1 MGGPLDRLKIKRMA
15 KPQPIFKIQLKRG
28 IVGKKMEPKEV
39 PAYVDNDIPED
50 VEVEEVVIRKLAV
63 DVNDNPIKERVAIVF
78 ADKRRDVDVNRALIL
93 TRLNKYTNIRVV
105 EKKRLTKDSGQ
116 GAESLQLLTSKA
128 TLSLR
133 SEEKFETDK
142 TQSFKVPLLNGNNY
156 GENPVE
162 DSIHFKRPKKT
173 ITIAEKIAEADDVP
187 MDNDEKE
194 LEQIEEVAKEVE
206 EEVEKE
212 AEKETDIVVFK
223 PKKGRPKAKRNS
235 PKEEGEEEKE
245 QDKKADKAEKARQTR
260 KTYEEFEFGKEVKV
274 GKKLL
279 VNRLPKREK
288 FTVKTS
294 NFYMNNRKLY
304 VQKIAEL
311 FRPYRKEVLD
321 KSSDVSCDTLNTVDF
336 KLLTHQKVAR
346 EYLNLY
352 TPYRGL
358 LLFYSLG
365 SGKSCTSIAIA
376 ESMKTQRPIVVM
388 TPASLKM
395 NFFSELKKCGDLMYR
410 KNQYWEFI
418 SVTGNPDYV
427 PILSKV
433 LQIPEETIQR
443 NKGAWLV
450 DITKKESNFGDLK
463 TEQQEAVDEQLNL
476 MIRAKYID
484 INYNGLNR
492 RKLAEMTEDYTKNI
506 FDNATVIIDEAHNFV
521 SRIVNKIK
529 QPKSISYILYDQ
541 LMKANN
547 TKIVLLT
554 GTPIINY
561 PNELGI
567 LFNIL
572 RGYIKKWTFQL
583 RVKASAPAGF
593 KVNKDTIMQIFD
605 RQDFNTYDYVEYS
618 GNNLT
623 ITRNPYGFI
632 NMEKDGK
639 KDGKKTEKMIKV
651 KKGGT
656 TQRHKKTDKKHHTRK
671 NKSKNSDILEPK
683 FLIDKDHDV
692 VKENPNYNDNLL
704 VVEPEASIEYND
716 RVYHDLHKG
725 GQRSEASGQGSKGAQ
740 LPSSKVASLPENFGG
755 GMENYDGVTLDESG
769 NISDEDFIKEVRRIL
784 TQNHLEIVESGSS
797 YEELKA
803 LPDDSESFLSTF
815 VDQDTVKMKN
825 ENAFKKRILGLTSY
839 FRSAEEKLLPSFVK
853 TEGGSNYHI
862 VPVEMSEFQFGNY
875 EKIRKEEADQDK
887 RNRVKKMK
895 EAKKGNTEDLFNV
908 SSAYRIFSRAAC
920 NFAFPNPPGRP
931 MPDKDAV
938 ETVEADII
946 GQESKGVQLRTQ
958 KVASLPDEFG
968 EAEIDALS
976 PDSVPA
982 MNEFVTEDDVEER
995 MKTYKEPTDY
1005 KNRIKAALKF
1015 LEYDPSR
1022 PEEEHFLNKEKLA
1035 IYSPKFAKILEN
1047 LQDRENRG
1055 LHLLYSQFR
1064 TIEGIGILKLVL
1076 EANGFAEFKIKKNDS
1091 NDTWAIVEN
1100 IDNVGKPHFVLY
1112 TGTETPE
1119 EREIIRNIYNSH
1131 WDMVPA
1137 SITAKLRETSSNN
1150 FYGEIIQVLMITASG
1165 AEGINLKNTRFVH
1178 IVEPY
1183 WHMVRIDQVIGRA
1196 RRICSHQD
1204 LPEEFRTVKVFL
1216 YLSVFSEQ
1224 QKTNKKNIEMM
1235 NRDVSRLESKPITT
1249 DESLLESAFIKNNIN
1264 KQLLDA
1270 VKETAID
1277 CSLYNPTNKDENLVC
1292 YGFGKVD
1299 SNAFASYPTLQQD
1312 LSERQEMNIK
1322 KSKLKLKAS
1331 RPINGVV
1338 YAIDTNTL
1346 DAYDM
1351 NSYNQALAG
1360 TGELILVGKIIK
1372 SGKGYEIKLL

>member
-1 MGGPLDRLKIKRMA
+1 MSDEIEKINMGGPLDRLKIKRMA

-28 IVGKKMEPKEV
+28 IVGKKMEPKEI
-39 PAYVDNDIPED
+39 PGKLGDENISEDI
-50 VEVEEVVIRKLAV
+50 EVEEVVIRKITT
-63 DVNDNPIKERVAIVF
+63 DKDIDTDDNPIKERVAIVF

-105 EKKRLTKDSGQ
+105 ERKRLTKDS
-116 GAESLQLLTSKA
+116 
-128 TLSLR
+128 
-133 SEEKFETDK
+133 ETDK
-142 TQSFKVPLLNGNNY
+142 NPSFKVPLLNGNNY

-162 DSIHFKRPKKT
+162 DSVHFKRPKKT
-173 ITIAEKIAEADDVP
+173 ITIAEKIDEAIEAADVP
-187 MDNDEKE
+187 MDFEKIGMDEEEEKQEEKE
-194 LEQIEEVAKEVE
+194 E
-206 EEVEKE
+206 EKE
-212 AEKETDIVVFK
+212 KEEKPEKQIDEEIVVFK

-235 PKEEGEEEKE
+235 PKEEEEGEKEEKE
-245 QDKKADKAEKARQTR
+245 EKVAEKTRQTR

-274 GKKLL
+274 GKKIL

-593 KVNKDTIMQIFD
+593 KVNKEEIMKMFD

-623 ITRNPYGFI
+623 ITRNPYGFV
-632 NMEKDGK
+632 NTEKDV
-639 KDGKKTEKMIKV
+639 KKTEKGKTTDKN
-651 KKGGT
+651 KKGGKA
-656 TQRHKKTDKKHHTRK
+656 TQRHKKHVTKKNNTHK
-671 NKSKNSDILEPK
+671 NKNNLLEPK

-692 VKENPNYNDNLL
+692 VKENPNYDDNLL
-704 VVEPEASIEYND
+704 VVEPEATIEYND
-716 RVYHDLHKG
+716 RVYQDLHKG
-725 GQRSEASGQGSKGAQ
+725 GG
-740 LPSSKVASLPENFGG
+740 LD
-755 GMENYDGVTLDESG
+755 NYDGVTLDESG

-784 TQNHLEIVESGSS
+784 TQNHLEIVEAGSS

-938 ETVEADII
+938 ETVGEDII
-946 GQESKGVQLRTQ
+946 GQESKGVQLRAQ

-1015 LEYDPSR
+1015 LEYDPNR
-1022 PEEEHFLNKEKLA
+1022 PEEEHFLNKEKLVV
-1035 IYSPKFAKILEN
+1035 YSPKFAKILEN
-1047 LQDRENRG
+1047 LQDKENRG

-1091 NDTWAIVEN
+1091 NDTWTIIEN

-1137 SITAKLRETSSNN
+1137 SITTKLRETSTNN

-1183 WHMVRIDQVIGRA
+1183 WHMVRVDQVIGRA

-1235 NRDVSRLESKPITT
+1235 NRDVSRLENKPITT

-1277 CSLYNPTNKDENLVC
+1277 CSLYNPTNKEENLVC

-1299 SNAFASYPTLQQD
+1299 SNSFASYPTLQQD

-1338 YAIDTNTL
+1338 YAIDTKTL

-1351 NSYNQALAG
+1351 NSYEQALAG
-1360 TGELILVGKIIK
+1360 TGELILVGKIVK

>member
-1 MGGPLDRLKIKRMA
+1 MA

-28 IVGKKMEPKEV
+28 NVGKKIEVKEV
-39 PAYVDNDIPED
+39 PGYLSEDEPVD
-50 VEVEEVVIRKLAV
+50 VGTEEVVVRKITTEV
-63 DVNDNPIKERVAIVF
+63 DVDNPIKERVAIVF

-105 EKKRLTKDSGQ
+105 EKKRLTQ
-116 GAESLQLLTSKA
+116 VNAPVAMGADK
-128 TLSLR
+128 
-133 SEEKFETDK
+133 EEPEVS
-142 TQSFKVPLLNGNNY
+142 SFKVPLTQQSLPSEL
-156 GENPVE
+156 GEE
-162 DSIHFKRPKKT
+162 SIQFKRPKQT
-173 ITIAEKIAEADDVP
+173 FTIAEK
-187 MDNDEKE
+187 MDTD
-194 LEQIEEVAKEVE
+194 LSL
-206 EEVEKE
+206 
-212 AEKETDIVVFK
+212 EKETGEEIEKIGLDQEEEEEKVEKLDEEQKEEIVVFK
-223 PKKGRPKAKRNS
+223 PKRGRPKVNKEKAKDD
-235 PKEEGEEEKE
+235 EKE
-245 QDKKADKAEKARQTR
+245 DEKRELDTIPKDKPDKVKQTR
-260 KTYEEFEFGKEVKV
+260 KTYEDVEFGKEVKI

-294 NFYMNNRKLY
+294 QFYMNNRKLY

-311 FRPYRKEVLD
+311 FRPYRKEVLE
-321 KSSDVSCDTLNTVDF
+321 KSADVSCDTLNTVDF

-376 ESMKTQRPIVVM
+376 ESMKTQRPVVVM

-410 KNQYWEFI
+410 KNQYWDFI
-418 SVTGNPDYV
+418 SVVGKPDYV

-450 DITKKESNFGDLK
+450 DITKKESNFAELA
-463 TEQQEAVDEQLNL
+463 TEQQEAIDEQLNL

-492 RKLAEMTEDYTKNI
+492 RKLTELTENYTKNI

-541 LMKANN
+541 LMKATN

-593 KVNKDTIMQIFD
+593 KVNKEEIVKMFD
-605 RQDFNTYDYVEYS
+605 RAEFNTYDYVEYS

-632 NMEKDGK
+632 NTEKGK
-639 KDGKKTEKMIKV
+639 KAAKT

-656 TQRHKKTDKKHHTRK
+656 ARRKKEHTKHTTKKRRPVKT
-671 NKSKNSDILEPK
+671 SEPK
-683 FLIDKDHDV
+683 FLVDEDHDI
-692 VKENPNYNDNLL
+692 VKENPNYRDNIL
-704 VVEPEASIEYND
+704 VEPEAKIEYND
-716 RVYHDLHKG
+716 RVYHDLH
-725 GQRSEASGQGSKGAQ
+725 E
-740 LPSSKVASLPENFGG
+740 GG
-755 GMENYDGVTLDESG
+755 GIENYDGVTLDESG
-769 NISDEDFIKEVRRIL
+769 NISDEDFIQEVRRIL
-784 TQNHLEIVESGSS
+784 TRNHLEIVEAGST

-803 LPDDSESFLSTF
+803 LPDDSDSFLSTF

-825 ENAFKKRILGLTSY
+825 EDAFKKRILGLTSY

-862 VPVEMSEFQFGNY
+862 VPVEMSEYQFSNY

-895 EAKKGNTEDLFNV
+895 EAKKGNTEGLFNV

-931 MPDKDAV
+931 MPDKNSI

-946 GQESKGVQLRTQ
+946 
-958 KVASLPDEFG
+958 G

-976 PDSVPA
+976 PESVPA
-982 MNEFVTEDDVEER
+982 MNEFVTEDDIEER
-995 MKTYKEPTDY
+995 MKSYQEPTDY

-1015 LEYDPSR
+1015 LEYDPAR
-1022 PEEEHFLNKEKLA
+1022 PEEEDFLTKDKLA
-1035 IYSPKFAKILEN
+1035 VYSPKFAKILEN
-1047 LQDRENRG
+1047 LQDKENRG
-1055 LHLLYSQFR
+1055 LHLIYSQFR

-1076 EANGFAEFKIKKNDS
+1076 EANGFAEFKIKKNDT
-1091 NDTWAIVEN
+1091 NDTWTIVEN
-1100 IDNVGKPHFVLY
+1100 IDDAGKPRFVLY

-1119 EREIIRNIYNSH
+1119 EREIIRNVYNSN
-1131 WDMVPA
+1131 WTMVPA
-1137 SITAKLRETSSNN
+1137 SIVSQLRETASNN

-1183 WHMVRIDQVIGRA
+1183 WHLVRIDQVIGRA

-1204 LPEEFRTVKVFL
+1204 LPEEYRTVKVFL
-1216 YLSVFSEQ
+1216 YLSVFSEE

-1312 LSERQEMNIK
+1312 LSERQEMNVK
-1322 KSKLKLKAS
+1322 KNALKLKAS
-1331 RPINGVV
+1331 RPINGII
-1338 YAIDTNTL
+1338 YAIDTKTL

-1351 NSYNQALAG
+1351 ESYKQALAG
-1360 TGELILVGKIIK
+1360 TGELILVGKIVK
-1372 SGKGYEIKLL
+1372 VGKGYEIQFT

>member
-1 MGGPLDRLKIKRMA
+1 MSNEIEKINMGGPLDRLKIKRMA

-28 IVGKKMEPKEV
+28 NVGKKIEIKEV
-39 PAYVDNDIPED
+39 PGYLSEDEPVD
-50 VEVEEVVIRKLAV
+50 VETEEVLVRKITTDV
-63 DVNDNPIKERVAIVF
+63 DIDNPIKERVAIVF

-93 TRLNKYTNIRVV
+93 TRLNKYTNIHVV
-105 EKKRLTKDSGQ
+105 EKKRLTSANAQVAMSADK
-116 GAESLQLLTSKA
+116 
-128 TLSLR
+128 
-133 SEEKFETDK
+133 EEPEVS
-142 TQSFKVPLLNGNNY
+142 SFKVPLTQQSFPSEL
-156 GENPVE
+156 GEE
-162 DSIHFKRPKKT
+162 SIQFKKPKQT
-173 ITIAEKIAEADDVP
+173 FTIAEKGTDLSI
-187 MDNDEKE
+187 EKE
-194 LEQIEEVAKEVE
+194 MG
-206 EEVEKE
+206 EEVEKIGLDQE
-212 AEKETDIVVFK
+212 EEEKVDKLEEEQKEEIVIFK
-223 PKKGRPKAKRNS
+223 PKRGRPKVNKEKAKEDEKA
-235 PKEEGEEEKE
+235 KEELGTIPK
-245 QDKKADKAEKARQTR
+245 DKPDKVKQTR
-260 KTYEEFEFGKEVKV
+260 KIYEDVEFGKEVKI

-294 NFYMNNRKLY
+294 QFYMNNRKLY

-311 FRPYRKEVLD
+311 FRPYRKEVLENTA
-321 KSSDVSCDTLNTVDF
+321 DVSCDTLNTVDF

-376 ESMKTQRPIVVM
+376 ESMKTQRPVVVM

-410 KNQYWEFI
+410 KNQYWDFI
-418 SVTGNPDYV
+418 SVVGNPDYV

-450 DITKKESNFGDLK
+450 DITKKESNFAELA
-463 TEQQEAVDEQLNL
+463 TEQQDAIDEQLNL

-492 RKLAEMTEDYTKNI
+492 RKLTELTENYTKNI

-541 LMKANN
+541 LMKATN

-593 KVNKDTIMQIFD
+593 KVNREEIMKMFD
-605 RQDFNTYDYVEYS
+605 RAEFNTYDYVEYS

-632 NMEKDGK
+632 N
-639 KDGKKTEKMIKV
+639 TEKGEKAAKT

-656 TQRHKKTDKKHHTRK
+656 SRRKKEHAKHATRK
-671 NKSKNSDILEPK
+671 RHRVKNPKPK
-683 FLIDKDHDV
+683 FLVDEDHDI
-692 VKENPNYNDNLL
+692 VKENPNYRDNIL
-704 VVEPEASIEYND
+704 VEPEAKIEYND
-716 RVYHDLHKG
+716 RVYHDLH
-725 GQRSEASGQGSKGAQ
+725 E
-740 LPSSKVASLPENFGG
+740 GG
-755 GMENYDGVTLDESG
+755 GIENYDGVTLDESG
-769 NISDEDFIKEVRRIL
+769 NISDEDFIQEVRRIL
-784 TQNHLEIVESGSS
+784 TRNHLEIVEAGST

-803 LPDDSESFLSTF
+803 LPDDSDSFLSTF

-853 TEGGSNYHI
+853 TESGSNYHI
-862 VPVEMSEFQFGNY
+862 VPVEMSEYQFSNY

-931 MPDKDAV
+931 MPDKNSI

-946 GQESKGVQLRTQ
+946 
-958 KVASLPDEFG
+958 G

-976 PDSVPA
+976 PESVPA
-982 MNEFVTEDDVEER
+982 MNEFVTEDDIEER
-995 MKTYKEPTDY
+995 LKSYKEPTDY

-1015 LEYDPSR
+1015 LEYDPTR
-1022 PEEEHFLNKEKLA
+1022 PEEEDFLTKDKLA
-1035 IYSPKFAKILEN
+1035 VYSPKFAKILEN
-1047 LQDRENRG
+1047 LQDKENRG
-1055 LHLLYSQFR
+1055 LHLIYSQFR

-1076 EANGFAEFKIKKNDS
+1076 EANGFAEFKIKKNDT
-1091 NDTWAIVEN
+1091 NDTWTIVEN
-1100 IDNVGKPHFVLY
+1100 IDDAGKPRFVLY

-1119 EREIIRNIYNSH
+1119 EREIIRNVYNSN
-1131 WDMVPA
+1131 WTMVPA
-1137 SITAKLRETSSNN
+1137 SIVSQLRETASNN

-1183 WHMVRIDQVIGRA
+1183 WHLVRIDQVIGRA

-1204 LPEEFRTVKVFL
+1204 LPEEYRTVKVFL
-1216 YLSVFSEQ
+1216 YLSVFSEE

-1277 CSLYNPTNKDENLVC
+1277 CSLYNPLNKDENLVC

-1312 LSERQEMNIK
+1312 LSERQEMNVK
-1322 KSKLKLKAS
+1322 KNTLKLKAS

-1338 YAIDTNTL
+1338 YAIDTKTL

-1351 NSYNQALAG
+1351 ESYKQALAG
-1360 TGELILVGKIIK
+1360 TGELILVGKIVK
-1372 SGKGYEIKLL
+1372 VGKGYEIQFT

>member
-1 MGGPLDRLKIKRMA
+1 MGGPLDRLKIKKMT

-28 IVGKKMEPKEV
+28 DVGKKIDTKEV
-39 PAYVDNDIPED
+39 PSYLEENKPAD
-50 VEVEEVVIRKLAV
+50 VAVEEVIIRKIADDADLDAERG
-63 DVNDNPIKERVAIVF
+63 DAPIKERVAIVF
-78 ADKRRDVDVNRALIL
+78 ADKRRDVDVNRGLIL
-93 TRLNKYTNIRVV
+93 SRLHQYTNIRVV
-105 EKKRLTKDSGQ
+105 EKKRVTRDM
-116 GAESLQLLTSKA
+116 GADAQTESL
-128 TLSLR
+128 
-133 SEEKFETDK
+133 E
-142 TQSFKVPLLNGNNY
+142 QSFKIPLTPY
-156 GENPVE
+156 GETSVV
-162 DSIHFKRPKKT
+162 FKPPKQT
-173 ITIAEKIAEADDVP
+173 FTIAEKMGTEDDVEARLSASQLPVDKEKEEDKKEKDEPEKLEIAE
-187 MDNDEKE
+187 E
-194 LEQIEEVAKEVE
+194 
-206 EEVEKE
+206 E
-212 AEKETDIVVFK
+212 AEKPVEEIVVFK
-223 PKKGRPKAKRNS
+223 PKRGRPKVNKE
-235 PKEEGEEEKE
+235 KVEEGV
-245 QDKKADKAEKARQTR
+245 ADKDKTDLPKDKPDKTKQTR
-260 KTYEEFEFGKEVKV
+260 KVYEDFEFGKEIKI
-274 GKKLL
+274 GKKML

-294 NFYMNNRKLY
+294 QYYMNNRKLY

-311 FRPYRKEVLD
+311 FRPYRKEVLEN
-321 KSSDVSCDTLNTVDF
+321 SSTITCDSQANVDF

-358 LLFYSLG
+358 LLYYGLG

-376 ESMKTQRPIVVM
+376 ESMKTQRPVVVM

-410 KNQYWEFI
+410 KNQYWDFI
-418 SVTGNPDYV
+418 SVVGNPDYV

-450 DITKKESNFGDLK
+450 DITKKESNFADLK
-463 TEQQEAVDEQLNL
+463 TEQQEAIDEQLNL

-492 RKLAEMTEDYTKNI
+492 RKLTELTENYTKNI

-529 QPKSISYILYDQ
+529 QSKSISYILYDQ

-583 RVKASAPAGF
+583 RIKGSAPAGF
-593 KVNKDTIMQIFD
+593 KINREEIMKMFD
-605 RQDFNTYDYVEYS
+605 RAEFNTYDYVEYS

-632 NMEKDGK
+632 NTEKGK
-639 KDGKKTEKMIKV
+639 KAVKTKR
-651 KKGGT
+651 GGT
-656 TQRHKKTDKKHHTRK
+656 KRTKKAENKNRTRK
-671 NKSKNSDILEPK
+671 IRKPVEPK
-683 FLIDKDHDV
+683 FLVDEEHDI
-692 VKENPNYNDNLL
+692 VKENPNYHDNV
-704 VVEPEASIEYND
+704 VVEPEAAIEYND
-716 RVYHDLHKG
+716 RIYHDLHKG
-725 GQRSEASGQGSKGAQ
+725 GSI
-740 LPSSKVASLPENFGG
+740 
-755 GMENYDGVTLDESG
+755 ENYEGVILDESG

-784 TQNHLEIVESGSS
+784 TQNYLEIVEAGSS

-803 LPDDSESFLSTF
+803 LPDDSDSFLSIF

-853 TEGGSNYHI
+853 TEAGSNYHI
-862 VPVEMSEFQFGNY
+862 VPVEMSEYQFSNY

-931 MPDKDAV
+931 MPDKNSI

-946 GQESKGVQLRTQ
+946 
-958 KVASLPDEFG
+958 G

-976 PDSVPA
+976 PESVPA
-982 MNEFVTEDDVEER
+982 MNEFVTDDDIEER
-995 MKTYKEPTDY
+995 MKSYQEPTDY

-1015 LEYDPSR
+1015 LEYDPAR
-1022 PEEEHFLNKEKLA
+1022 PEEEDFLTKDKLA
-1035 IYSPKFAKILEN
+1035 VYSPKFAKILEN
-1047 LQDRENRG
+1047 LQDKENRG
-1055 LHLLYSQFR
+1055 LHLVYSQFR

-1076 EANGFAEFKIKKNDS
+1076 EANGFAEFKIRKNDA
-1091 NDTWAIVEN
+1091 NDTWNIVEN
-1100 IDNVGKPHFVLY
+1100 PDNVGKPHFVLY

-1119 EREIIRNIYNSH
+1119 EREIIRNIYNSN
-1131 WDMVPA
+1131 WEMVPA
-1137 SITAKLRETSSNN
+1137 SIVSRLRETSSNN

-1183 WHMVRIDQVIGRA
+1183 WHLVRIDQVIGRA

-1204 LPEEFRTVKVFL
+1204 LPEEYRTVKVFL
-1216 YLSVFSEQ
+1216 YLSIFSEE

-1331 RPINGVV
+1331 RPINGIV
-1338 YAIDTNTL
+1338 YAIDTKTL

-1351 NSYNQALAG
+1351 ESYKQALAG

-1372 SGKGYEIKLL
+1372 VGKGYEIQFT

>member
-1 MGGPLDRLKIKRMA
+1 M
-15 KPQPIFKIQLKRG
+15 
-28 IVGKKMEPKEV
+28 
-39 PAYVDNDIPED
+39 
-50 VEVEEVVIRKLAV
+50 
-63 DVNDNPIKERVAIVF
+63 
-78 ADKRRDVDVNRALIL
+78 
-93 TRLNKYTNIRVV
+93 
-105 EKKRLTKDSGQ
+105 
-116 GAESLQLLTSKA
+116 
-128 TLSLR
+128 
-133 SEEKFETDK
+133 
-142 TQSFKVPLLNGNNY
+142 
-156 GENPVE
+156 
-162 DSIHFKRPKKT
+162 
-173 ITIAEKIAEADDVP
+173 
-187 MDNDEKE
+187 
-194 LEQIEEVAKEVE
+194 
-206 EEVEKE
+206 
-212 AEKETDIVVFK
+212 
-223 PKKGRPKAKRNS
+223 
-235 PKEEGEEEKE
+235 
-245 QDKKADKAEKARQTR
+245 
-260 KTYEEFEFGKEVKV
+260 
-274 GKKLL
+274 

-294 NFYMNNRKLY
+294 QFYMNNRKLY

-311 FRPYRKEVLD
+311 FRPYRKEVLEN
-321 KSSDVSCDTLNTVDF
+321 SADVSCDTLNTVDF

-376 ESMKTQRPIVVM
+376 ESMKTQRPVVVM

-410 KNQYWEFI
+410 KNQYWDFI
-418 SVTGNPDYV
+418 SVVGKPDYV

-450 DITKKESNFGDLK
+450 DITKKESNFAELA
-463 TEQQEAVDEQLNL
+463 TEQQEAIDEQLNL

-492 RKLAEMTEDYTKNI
+492 RKLTELTENYTKNI

-541 LMKANN
+541 LMKATN

-593 KVNKDTIMQIFD
+593 KVNKEEIVKMFD
-605 RQDFNTYDYVEYS
+605 RAEFNTYDYVEYS

-632 NMEKDGK
+632 NTEKGK
-639 KDGKKTEKMIKV
+639 KAAKT

-656 TQRHKKTDKKHHTRK
+656 ARRKKEHTKHTTRK
-671 NKSKNSDILEPK
+671 RHRVKNPEPK
-683 FLIDKDHDV
+683 FLVDEDHDI
-692 VKENPNYNDNLL
+692 VKENPNYRDNIL
-704 VVEPEASIEYND
+704 VEPEAKIEYND
-716 RVYHDLHKG
+716 RVYHDLH
-725 GQRSEASGQGSKGAQ
+725 E
-740 LPSSKVASLPENFGG
+740 GG
-755 GMENYDGVTLDESG
+755 GIENYDGVTLDESG
-769 NISDEDFIKEVRRIL
+769 NISDEDFIQEVRRIL
-784 TQNHLEIVESGSS
+784 TRNHLEIVEAGST

-803 LPDDSESFLSTF
+803 LPDDSDSFLSTF

-825 ENAFKKRILGLTSY
+825 EDAFKKRILGLTSY

-862 VPVEMSEFQFGNY
+862 VPVEMSEYQFSNY

-931 MPDKDAV
+931 MPDKNSI

-946 GQESKGVQLRTQ
+946 
-958 KVASLPDEFG
+958 G

-976 PDSVPA
+976 PESVPA
-982 MNEFVTEDDVEER
+982 MNEFVTEDDIEER
-995 MKTYKEPTDY
+995 MKSYQEPTDY

-1015 LEYDPSR
+1015 LEYDPAR
-1022 PEEEHFLNKEKLA
+1022 PEEEDFLTKDKLA
-1035 IYSPKFAKILEN
+1035 VYSPKFAKILEN
-1047 LQDRENRG
+1047 LQDKENRG
-1055 LHLLYSQFR
+1055 LHLIYSQFR

-1076 EANGFAEFKIKKNDS
+1076 EANGFAEFKIKKNDT
-1091 NDTWAIVEN
+1091 NDTWTIVEN
-1100 IDNVGKPHFVLY
+1100 IDDAGKPRFVLY

-1119 EREIIRNIYNSH
+1119 EREIIRNVYNSN
-1131 WDMVPA
+1131 WTMVPA
-1137 SITAKLRETSSNN
+1137 SIVSRLRETASNN

-1183 WHMVRIDQVIGRA
+1183 WHLVRIDQVIGRA

-1204 LPEEFRTVKVFL
+1204 LPEEYRTVKVFL
-1216 YLSVFSEQ
+1216 YLSVFSEE

-1277 CSLYNPTNKDENLVC
+1277 CSLYNPLNKDENLVC

-1312 LSERQEMNIK
+1312 LSERQEMNVK
-1322 KSKLKLKAS
+1322 KNALKLKAS

-1338 YAIDTNTL
+1338 YAIDTKTL

-1351 NSYNQALAG
+1351 ESYKQALAG
-1360 TGELILVGKIIK
+1360 TGELILVGKIVK
-1372 SGKGYEIKLL
+1372 VGKGYEIQFT

>member
-1 MGGPLDRLKIKRMA
+1 MSDEIEKINMGGPLDRLKIKRMA

-28 IVGKKMEPKEV
+28 IGVKRTEPRSGSRRFLDSLSRIPEGNPATNVGKKIELKEV
-39 PAYVDNDIPED
+39 PAYVDNDKPED
-50 VEVEEVVIRKLAV
+50 VDVEEVVIRKLAVDADV

-93 TRLNKYTNIRVV
+93 NRLNKYTNIRVV
-105 EKKRLTKDSGQ
+105 ERKRLTKDSGQ
-116 GAESLQLLTSKA
+116 GAFTPPTTNFKGDR
-128 TLSLR
+128 R
-133 SEEKFETDK
+133 SPEKFETDK

-156 GENPVE
+156 GELNVE
-162 DSIHFKRPKKT
+162 DSVHFKRPKKT
-173 ITIAEKIAEADDVP
+173 ITIAEKIGEAETADVSMDFEKIG
-187 MDNDEKE
+187 MDNDEKEAEQEEKE
-194 LEQIEEVAKEVE
+194 LEQIEKVVEEVAE
-206 EEVEKE
+206 EIEKE

-223 PKKGRPKAKRNS
+223 PKKGK
-235 PKEEGEEEKE
+235 PKEKVEEEKE
-245 QDKKADKAEKARQTR
+245 QDKKTDKVRQTR

-418 SVTGNPDYV
+418 SITGNPDYV

-433 LQIPEETIQR
+433 LQIPEEIIQR

-593 KVNKDTIMQIFD
+593 KVNKDTIMKIFD
-605 RQDFNTYDYVEYS
+605 RQDLNTYDYVEYS

-632 NMEKDGK
+632 NTEKN
-639 KDGKKTEKMIKV
+639 GKKTEKMIKV

-656 TQRHKKTDKKHHTRK
+656 TQRHKKTDKKHHTKK
-671 NKSKNSDILEPK
+671 NHKSKNYIEPK
-683 FLIDKDHDV
+683 FLIDKDHEV
-692 VKENPNYNDNLL
+692 VKENPNYEDNLL

-725 GQRSEASGQGSKGAQ
+725 GQRSEAS
-740 LPSSKVASLPENFGG
+740 GG

-946 GQESKGVQLRTQ
+946 G
-958 KVASLPDEFG
+958 

-1076 EANGFAEFKIKKNDS
+1076 EANGFAEFKIKKNEA

-1270 VKETAID
+1270 VKETAVD
-1277 CSLYNPTNKDENLVC
+1277 CSLYNPTNKEENLVC

-1331 RPINGVV
+1331 RPIDGVV

-1372 SGKGYEIKLL
+1372 VGKGYEIKLL

>member
-1 MGGPLDRLKIKRMA
+1 MSNEIEKINMGGPLDRLKIKKMA

-28 IVGKKMEPKEV
+28 NVGKKIELKEV
-39 PAYVDNDIPED
+39 PAYVDDDKPED
-50 VEVEEVVIRKLAV
+50 VDVEEVVIRKINV
-63 DVNDNPIKERVAIVF
+63 DKDVDANDNPIKERVAIVF

-93 TRLNKYTNIRVV
+93 NRLNKYTNIRVV
-105 EKKRLTKDSGQ
+105 ERKRLTKD
-116 GAESLQLLTSKA
+116 
-128 TLSLR
+128 
-133 SEEKFETDK
+133 ETDK
-142 TQSFKVPLLNGNNY
+142 TPSFKVPLINGNNY

-162 DSIHFKRPKKT
+162 DSIHFKKPKKT
-173 ITIAEKIAEADDVP
+173 ITIAEKISEAETNVP
-187 MDNDEKE
+187 MEFEKIGMEDVEKE
-194 LEQIEEVAKEVE
+194 LEQE
-206 EEVEKE
+206 EEEKE
-212 AEKETDIVVFK
+212 EIVVFK

-235 PKEEGEEEKE
+235 PKDKNEEDKEQKEEKE
-245 QDKKADKAEKARQTR
+245 AEKKGEKTRQTR

-288 FTVKTS
+288 FAVKTS

-311 FRPYRKEVLD
+311 FRPYRKEVLEN
-321 KSSDVSCDTLNTVDF
+321 SSDVSCDKLNTVDF

-376 ESMKTQRPIVVM
+376 ESMKTQRPIIVM

-492 RKLAEMTEDYTKNI
+492 RKLAELTEDYTKNI

-583 RVKASAPAGF
+583 RVKVSAPAGF
-593 KVNKDTIMQIFD
+593 KVNKEEIMKIFD

-632 NMEKDGK
+632 NTEKNEQK
-639 KDGKKTEKMIKV
+639 GKKTEKAKKTEKV
-651 KKGGT
+651 NINKKGGSKKASPH
-656 TQRHKKTDKKHHTRK
+656 HKKNIKHITKKKRT
-671 NKSKNSDILEPK
+671 SKTGDAIEPK
-683 FLIDKDHDV
+683 FLIDNDHDII
-692 VKENPNYNDNLL
+692 KENPNYNDNLL
-704 VVEPEASIEYND
+704 LVEPEASIEYND

-725 GQRSEASGQGSKGAQ
+725 GQRSEASG
-740 LPSSKVASLPENFGG
+740 G
-755 GMENYDGVTLDESG
+755 GMDNYDGVTLDESG

-784 TQNHLEIVESGSS
+784 TQNHLEIVEAGSS

-853 TEGGSNYHI
+853 TEGGSNYHT
-862 VPVEMSEFQFGNY
+862 VTVEMSEFQFSNY

-931 MPDKDAV
+931 MPDKETL

-946 GQESKGVQLRTQ
+946 
-958 KVASLPDEFG
+958 G

-976 PDSVPA
+976 PESVPA
-982 MNEFVTEDDVEER
+982 MNEFVTEDDIEER
-995 MKTYKEPTDY
+995 MKNYKEPTDY
-1005 KNRIKAALKF
+1005 KNRIKTALKF

-1022 PEEEHFLNKEKLA
+1022 PEEEHFLNKEKLS

-1047 LQDRENRG
+1047 LQDKENRG

-1076 EANGFAEFKIKKNDS
+1076 EANGFAEFKIKKNES

-1100 IDNVGKPHFVLY
+1100 VDNVGKPRFVLY

-1183 WHMVRIDQVIGRA
+1183 WHLVRIDQVIGRA

-1204 LPEEFRTVKVFL
+1204 LPEELRTVKVFL

-1270 VKETAID
+1270 VKETAVD

-1299 SNAFASYPTLQQD
+1299 SNSFASYPTLQQD

-1338 YAIDTNTL
+1338 YAIDTKTL

-1351 NSYNQALAG
+1351 NSYQQALAG

-1372 SGKGYEIKLL
+1372 SGKGYEIKLI

>member
-1 MGGPLDRLKIKRMA
+1 MSDEIEKINMGGPLDRLKIKRMT

-28 IVGKKMEPKEV
+28 IVGKKMEPKEI
-39 PAYVDNDIPED
+39 PAYVDDDKPED
-50 VEVEEVVIRKLAV
+50 VDVEEVVIRKLAV
-63 DVNDNPIKERVAIVF
+63 DADVDTNDNPIKERVAIVF

-116 GAESLQLLTSKA
+116 GAFTPPTTNFKGDR
-128 TLSLR
+128 R
-133 SEEKFETDK
+133 SPEKFETDK

-173 ITIAEKIAEADDVP
+173 ITIAEKIGEAADVP
-187 MDNDEKE
+187 MDFEKIGMDNDEKE
-194 LEQIEEVAKEVE
+194 LEEIEQEKAEKEEQETEKELEVAAE
-206 EEVEKE
+206 EDEKE
-212 AEKETDIVVFK
+212 AENDTDIVVFK

-235 PKEEGEEEKE
+235 PKEEGEEEGEKGE
-245 QDKKADKAEKARQTR
+245 KVVDKVRQTR
-260 KTYEEFEFGKEVKV
+260 KTYEEFEFGKDVKV
-274 GKKLL
+274 GKKIL

-311 FRPYRKEVLD
+311 FRPYRKEVLE
-321 KSSDVSCDTLNTVDF
+321 KTSDVSCDTLNTVDF

-583 RVKASAPAGF
+583 RVKTSAPAGF
-593 KVNKDTIMQIFD
+593 KVNKEEIMKIFD
-605 RQDFNTYDYVEYS
+605 RQDLNTYDYVEYS

-632 NMEKDGK
+632 NTEKS
-639 KDGKKTEKMIKV
+639 GKKTEKMIKV
-651 KKGGT
+651 KKGGA

-671 NKSKNSDILEPK
+671 NKNMNNQVEPK
-683 FLIDKDHDV
+683 FLFDKDHDV
-692 VKENPNYNDNLL
+692 VKENPNYDDNLL

-716 RVYHDLHKG
+716 RVYHDLHK
-725 GQRSEASGQGSKGAQ
+725 
-740 LPSSKVASLPENFGG
+740 GG

-931 MPDKDAV
+931 MPDKDTV

-946 GQESKGVQLRTQ
+946 
-958 KVASLPDEFG
+958 G

-1022 PEEEHFLNKEKLA
+1022 PEEEHFLNKEKLST
-1035 IYSPKFAKILEN
+1035 YSPKFAKILEN
-1047 LQDRENRG
+1047 LQDKENRG

-1091 NDTWAIVEN
+1091 NDTWAIIEN

-1183 WHMVRIDQVIGRA
+1183 WHLVRIDQVIGRA

-1204 LPEEFRTVKVFL
+1204 LPEELRTVKVFL

-1235 NRDVSRLESKPITT
+1235 NRDVSRLNSKPITT

-1270 VKETAID
+1270 VKETAVD
-1277 CSLYNPTNKDENLVC
+1277 CSLYNPANKDENLVC

-1331 RPINGVV
+1331 RPIDGVV

-1372 SGKGYEIKLL
+1372 VGKGYEIKLL